1 MSKTDKFFEE
11 HWWARWGA
19 ALVFWAVMWA
29 AFDVAEAFVAWR
41 DAEDRQSAD
50 ETRRGAFF
58 DIGGKGYEVN
68 T

>member
-11 HWWARWGA
+11 HWWARFGA
-19 ALVFWAVMWA
+19 ATLLVGALWA
-29 AFDVAEAFVAWR
+29 AYEVGEARLR
-41 DAEDRQSAD
+41 DAAG

-58 DIGGKGYEVN
+58 DVGGNGYEVN

>member
-1 MSKTDKFFEE
+1 MSKTDQFFED

-19 ALVFWAVMWA
+19 AIIFWAVMWA
-29 AFDVAEAFVAWR
+29 VFDMAEAFVAWR
-41 DAEDRQSAD
+41 DAGNEQSAN

-58 DIGGKGYEVN
+58 EFGDEGYEVN